1 MSSSS
6 DTATLEK
13 YEFGQETND
22 HDDDVAD
29 DEGKQSDSEPVSFQ
43 VTWTGSIMYLYDD
56 H

>member
-22 HDDDVAD
+22 HDDDDVAD

-43 VTWTGSIMYLYDD
+43 VNWTGSIIYYGD